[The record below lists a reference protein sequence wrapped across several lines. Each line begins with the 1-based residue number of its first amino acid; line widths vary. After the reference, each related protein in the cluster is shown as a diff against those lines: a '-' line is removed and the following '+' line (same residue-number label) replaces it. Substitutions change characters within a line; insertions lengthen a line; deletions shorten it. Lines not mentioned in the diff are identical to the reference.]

1 MTPFWLGVVGLM
13 PELLNGF
20 TQYGVIGRAL
30 RDEIAM
36 LQFWNPRDF
45 ATNKQRKVDATSYG
59 GGPGMIL
66 MAPPLIA
73 AIKAARQAAPSDTK
87 VVYLS
92 PQGVPFNHDVALA
105 TSRSGSL
112 ILLAG
117 RYEGIDERVIQ
128 QQVDAEWSI
137 GDYVLSGGEL
147 PAMVIMDALIRLLP
161 GALGDDNSAG
171 QDSFSNGLLDY
182 PHFTKPSLVDNIGV
196 PEVLRSGNHQAIADW
211 RLMQSL
217 GRTFERRP
225 DLLQNRVLSNKEQAL
240 LAEYL
245 KQRSSE

>member
-1 MTPFWLGVVGLM
+1 MAFWFGVVGLM
-13 PELLNGF
+13 PELLAGF
-20 TQYGVIGRAL
+20 TEYGVIGRAL
-30 RDEIAM
+30 KREIATM
-36 LQFWNPRDF
+36 QFWNPRDF
-45 ATNKQRKVDATSYG
+45 VSDKQRKIDDTAYG

-66 MAPPLIA
+66 AAPPLLA
-73 AIKAARQAAPSDTK
+73 ALKAARQAAPADTH

-92 PQGVPFNHDVALA
+92 PQGVPFNQAAACDA
-105 TSRSGSL
+105 SRKAGL

-147 PAMVIMDALIRLLP
+147 PAMVVMDALIRLLP
-161 GALGDDNSAG
+161 GTLGDECSAV

-182 PHFTKPSLVDNIGV
+182 PHFTKPPLVDNMGV
-196 PEVLRSGNHQAIADW
+196 PKVLLSGNHQAIADW

-217 GRTFERRP
+217 GRTMERRP
-225 DLLQNRVLSNKEQAL
+225 DLLQTRTLSDKEQTL

-245 KQRSSE
+245 KQRSPK